1 MLFEAN
7 FNHNN
12 KWLDQVTMYTAE
24 KQQLLAPE
32 QYSSRKHKAART
44 QCLNKR
50 LFYNLHQFFRQPAAL
65 CLNDAK
71 SCYNWI
77 VLIIA
82 ALSLWQFGAL
92 HSAVKSMIQTLA
104 SLLHHVHLAFGD
116 LDMAQG
122 QANWKELTTG
132 IGQGNGTGPHIWA
145 AVSTPLFEI
154 MRAQEL
160 SHCLSA
166 LSPRYKGQWQVW
178 HL

>member
-24 KQQLLAPE
+24 KQQLLAQE
-32 QYSSRKHKAART
+32 QYGSRKHKAART

-50 LFYNLHQFFRQPAAL
+50 LFYNLHQFSRQPA
-65 CLNDAK
+65 AK

-104 SLLHHVHLAFGD
+104 SLQHHVHLAFGD
-116 LDMAQG
+116 SDMAQG

-145 AVSTPLFEI
+145 AES
-154 MRAQEL
+154 
-160 SHCLSA
+160 
-166 LSPRYKGQWQVW
+166 SPYLRS
-178 HL
+178 

>member
-1 MLFEAN
+1 MVGKLNAILANMRLASRTAPTRWIQTLNVMLEKLTGNNNVEKLHIIMLFEAN

-12 KWLDQVTMYTAE
+12 KWLDQVAMYTAE

-32 QYSSRKHKAART
+32 QYGSRKHKAART

-92 HSAVKSMIQTLA
+92 ISTGSIA
-104 SLLHHVHLAFGD
+104 STYMNVDVIIFCC
-116 LDMAQG
+116 
-122 QANWKELTTG
+122 T
-132 IGQGNGTGPHIWA
+132 
-145 AVSTPLFEI
+145 
-154 MRAQEL
+154 
-160 SHCLSA
+160 
-166 LSPRYKGQWQVW
+166 Y
-178 HL
+178 